1 MKVWKAALVAGWLST
16 SGALCAQDAGITLA
30 PHPEWAQPLAELP
43 VPDDAQGPFFVRQEN
58 TITRLSATGQ
68 ANYFSRTLRILQ
80 PQALQ
85 IGNLAITWNPAAGT
99 PQVHNLRIRRGERVI
114 DVLDKTQFEI
124 MRREDQLEAAML
136 NGLLTATLRIPD
148 LRVGDDLEI
157 AYTVP
162 GHDPTLGATSHGLM
176 FLADS
181 PPQGRFRLELAW
193 ENGQEPKTRLTSD
206 FAAIASKQANR
217 LVVAMDN
224 PEPIVTPPNAP
235 ARFQWSRV
243 IEYSDFADW
252 AAVSRR
258 FFEMFATASTLSSDS
273 ALKQEAADIA
283 AAHSGK
289 LARARAALE
298 LVQQQVRYVY
308 IGLDGGNYT
317 PASADD
323 TWDRR
328 YGDCKG
334 KTVMLLA
341 LLSELGIE
349 AEPVLVSNTLPG
361 DGFDSRLPSP
371 GLFDHVLVRARIDG
385 QTYWLDGTLP
395 DVIGART
402 APFFGY
408 TWVLPLSARGTS
420 LERVAEAPFD
430 LPQEMELYE
439 IDASAGFDEPA
450 RWTHTT
456 VLRGAAALEQHV
468 LFTSVSAGQL
478 EAAVRGN
485 LTGSGQWDSVES
497 VKYRFDRANDAGIL
511 TISGVAPVKWEK
523 GTEGSYVYRLPG
535 GGFNP
540 PERRQRGANADRDV
554 PFYQPFSYTCHVTSL
569 KLPQDTDLRNWH
581 FSSTF
586 DTMLYGR
593 VYFREMELRSD
604 RSLRLVRSSR
614 VEETEIAPQ
623 KAARD
628 NQRLAD
634 FDNSMAVLTYV
645 PDEAADK
652 RETGDPVPA
661 IWEYDWTGRDAPC
674 LPPDLLKPQ
683 G

>member
-1 MKVWKAALVAGWLST
+1 MKAWKAALVAGLLAASSMT
-16 SGALCAQDAGITLA
+16 QAQEATIALTPA
-30 PHPEWAQPLAELP
+30 PEWAQPLAELP

-85 IGNLAITWNPAAGT
+85 LGNVAITWNPAAGT
-99 PQVHNLRIRRGERVI
+99 PEVHSLRIRRGERVI

-136 NGLLTATLRIPD
+136 DGLLTATLRVPD
-148 LRVGDDLEI
+148 LRIGDDLEI
-157 AYTVP
+157 TYTVP
-162 GHDPTLGATSHGLM
+162 GHDPTLGATSHGMM

-181 PPQGRFRLELAW
+181 PPEGRFRLELAW
-193 ENGQEPKTRLTSD
+193 EDGQEPKTRLTDD
-206 FAAIASKQANR
+206 FSAIANKQTNR

-224 PEPIVTPPNAP
+224 PDPVVMPANAP
-235 ARFQWSRV
+235 ARFQWARV
-243 IEYSDFADW
+243 IEYSDFSDW
-252 AAVSRR
+252 SAVSRR
-258 FFEMFATASTLSSDS
+258 FFEMYAAASALPADS

-283 AAHSGK
+283 AVHSGK

-349 AEPVLVSNTLPG
+349 AHPVLVSNSLSG
-361 DGFDSRLPSP
+361 DGFDSRLPNP

-385 QTYWLDGTLP
+385 KTYWLDGTLP

-402 APFFGY
+402 TPLFSY
-408 TWVLPLSARGTS
+408 TWVLPLSARGS
-420 LERVAEAPFD
+420 DLEPVKESPFD
-430 LPQEMELYE
+430 IPQEMELYE
-439 IDASAGFDEPA
+439 IDARAGFDEPA

-456 VLRGAAALEQHV
+456 VLRGAAALEQHMV
-468 LFTSVSAGQL
+468 VTSVSAGQL
-478 EAAVRGN
+478 EAAVRNN

-497 VKYRFDRANDAGIL
+497 VKYRFDRAKEASIL
-511 TISGVAPVKWEK
+511 TITGVAPVKWEK
-523 GTEGSYVYRLPG
+523 VRMGGFIYRLPG
-535 GGFNP
+535 GGFSP
-540 PERRQRGANADRDV
+540 PERRQRGSSADKDV

-569 KLPQDTDLRNWH
+569 RLPQDTDLRNWH
-581 FSSTF
+581 FNSTF

-593 VYFREMELRSD
+593 AYFRAMELKPD
-604 RSLRLVRSSR
+604 RSLRLVRGSR
-614 VEETEIAPQ
+614 VEEAEIAPQ

-634 FDNSMAVLTYV
+634 FDDSMAVVMYY
-645 PDEAADK
+645 PDEIAEK
-652 RETGDPVPA
+652 RNSRRSVPA
-661 IWEYDWTGRDAPC
+661 TWEFDWTGRDAPC

-683 G
+683 R